1 MSFNI
6 SNYEIIGTG
15 VSWSQVLRN
24 GKAYVTV
31 SPVVTSISGADY
43 GPDTP
48 GTTTSGIQEAIYSG
62 YNVKLLPGVFVVSST
77 INLVPNIEVCGTGLQ
92 RIIGGAG
99 DTTPTNPFSQVK
111 NANGF
116 TGSIWSTNAPTTGT
130 SVNQMNIYLHD
141 ITSSTSSTTAPVYD
155 LNNSDTCVYERL
167 FANGGSIGFQL
178 GYNNTSTAPSDV
190 QVPGASWLSHCKSAN
205 ASQYGFLFRSLTQM
219 KVDNL
224 YVVGT
229 VTKPTVA
236 FELEGINTSQLN
248 NLLAQEYSQTGMD
261 INYYTYLDG
270 TKSSSFN
277 LYISGAHL
285 IGGSGKT
292 GLNAN
297 NIKPTQ
303 AILINGLHV
312 STNEYPVINA
322 ANLNIFAQA

>member
-1 MSFNI
+1 MSFNV

-24 GKAYVTV
+24 GKPYVTV

-62 YNVKLLPGVFVVSST
+62 YNVKLLPGVFIVSST

-111 NANGF
+111 NASGF

-141 ITSSTSSTTAPVYD
+141 ITSSTSSTTAPVYN

-167 FANGGSIGFQL
+167 FANGGSIGFQV
-178 GYNNTSTAPSDV
+178 GYNNTSSAPSDV
-190 QVPGASWLSHCKSAN
+190 QVPGASWLSHCKSSN
-205 ASQYGFLFRSLTQM
+205 ATQYGFYFQSLTQM
-219 KVDNL
+219 KIDSL
-224 YVVGT
+224 YVAGPI
-229 VTKPTVA
+229 TKPAVG
-236 FELEGINTSQLN
+236 FGLEGINTSQLN
-248 NLLAQEYSQTGMD
+248 NLLAQNYTQTGMD
-261 INYYTYLDG
+261 INHFLYPDG
-270 TKSSSFN
+270 SKSSTFDV
-277 LYISGAHL
+277 YIGGAHL
-285 IGGSGKT
+285 VGGSGIT
-292 GLNAN
+292 GLNGN
-297 NIKPTQ
+297 NINPTQ
-303 AILINGLHV
+303 AVLINGLHV
-312 STNEYPVINA
+312 STNGFPVVNA
-322 ANLNIFAQA
+322 TNLKIFAQA